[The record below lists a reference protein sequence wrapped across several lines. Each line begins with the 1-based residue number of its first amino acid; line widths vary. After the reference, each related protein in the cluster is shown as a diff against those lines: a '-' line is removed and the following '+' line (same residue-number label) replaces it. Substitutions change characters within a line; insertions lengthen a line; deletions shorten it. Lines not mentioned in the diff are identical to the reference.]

1 MHDIIKHYKHFLLSF
16 YLIRDRIT
24 RQRNEC
30 FTAFKWVPDGLC
42 LVQPDG
48 AGHLKWRD
56 SGRKRERILQ
66 TYRVGIIR
74 DLGKPVPDLRMR
86 CRAFRH
92 SDERGALD
100 CGKLVVITRSEEV
113 QC

>member
-1 MHDIIKHYKHFLLSF
+1 MPGPARRRGSPEVERFRKEEREDTTDLQSGHN
-16 YLIRDRIT
+16 T
-24 RQRNEC
+24 G
-30 FTAFKWVPDGLC
+30 PG
-42 LVQPDG
+42 QPV
-48 AGHLKWRD
+48 
-56 SGRKRERILQ
+56 S
-66 TYRVGIIR
+66 
-74 DLGKPVPDLRMR
+74 DLRMR